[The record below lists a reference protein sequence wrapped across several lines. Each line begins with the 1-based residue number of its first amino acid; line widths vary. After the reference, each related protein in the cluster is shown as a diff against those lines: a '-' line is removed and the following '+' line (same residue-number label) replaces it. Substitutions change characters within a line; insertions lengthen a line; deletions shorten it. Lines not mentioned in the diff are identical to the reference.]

1 MSYYLKSG
9 KSFRVSSRESMDLHE
24 RLPAGN
30 YVVKEDQF
38 GNLYLESIDNFEIQG
53 RRYGNNDARAERIL
67 KTFSSRDKSTGVLLT
82 GTKGS
87 GKTLLAKS
95 ISLRAAELGIPTIVI
110 NAPWV
115 GDKFNSFI
123 QSIEDECVILFDEF
137 EKVYDND
144 DQEHI
149 LTLLDGVFPSRKLFI
164 LTCNDKWRIDSNMRN
179 RPGRIFYMIDFAG
192 LSIDFIR
199 EYCQDNLL
207 NKTYI
212 DRVCNLT
219 SLFGE
224 FNFDMLKSLVEEM
237 NRYDEDPQAA
247 LEMLNIKAEYD
258 DGNRFEV
265 KLLVNGDEYIE
276 DQLDEQVWNGNPLQ
290 NKISIHYKSYTDD
303 TDEDDDDGDVVVS
316 STGRVRRSRDWNWEQ
331 VMFTG
336 NDLVKVEPSA
346 GRFIFTNRDGVMLT
360 LTRVREKRYNY
371 YAAF

>member
-137 EKVYDND
+137 EKVYDTD

-247 LEMLNIKAEYD
+247 MD
-258 DGNRFEV
+258 
-265 KLLVNGDEYIE
+265 
-276 DQLDEQVWNGNPLQ
+276 
-290 NKISIHYKSYTDD
+290 
-303 TDEDDDDGDVVVS
+303 
-316 STGRVRRSRDWNWEQ
+316 
-331 VMFTG
+331 
-336 NDLVKVEPSA
+336 
-346 GRFIFTNRDGVMLT
+346 MLT
-360 LTRVREKRYNY
+360 SKQNTMMVIVSR
-371 YAAF
+371 